1 MQWNTYGVR
10 ERFVLQMLVKRLFK
24 TFWQAKEMR
33 HLPKTNMLIMDAGRR
48 CFHPLVLRHKGGFA
62 EYRG

>member
-10 ERFVLQMLVKRLFK
+10 ERFVLQMLVERLFK

-48 CFHPLVLRHKGGFA
+48 CFSW
-62 EYRG
+62 Y